1 MTTTITVET
10 HAWPVE
16 VETRTYH
23 EHEKGSFFSRQ
34 IDLVAP
40 NSKHQVNITQQ
51 SKVQFKELPPPDQSV
66 N

>member
-16 VETRTYH
+16 VETREFH
-23 EHEKGSFFSRQ
+23 EHEKGSYFGRR
-34 IDLVAP
+34 IERVDP
-40 NSKHQVNITQQ
+40 NSKHQVHISQTT
-51 SKVQFKELPPPDQSV
+51 KVQFKELPLPDQAT